1 MCSVNVQ
8 FVCIQCISLKNSLL
22 LIAKTQCDF
31 SEEYFL
37 ITYNENNLKIFAH
50 LNVPCDQ
57 QLLR

>member
-37 ITYNENNLKIFAH
+37 IITKTI
-50 LNVPCDQ
+50 
-57 QLLR
+57 LRFLHI